1 MAPGSA
7 LAPGLG
13 LMRISK
19 QFWQSFARNALWVFF
34 IVLRRVPWAPALAW
48 GTAMGTLA
56 YHASARY
63 RKVADKNLKI
73 AYGDSLTE
81 HQRQDL
87 IKRVFQHFTR
97 ALLVEFLKGS
107 NMTLA
112 QMSQRVKLDSLAPLE
127 EALARGKGVIVI
139 AAHLG
144 NWEWSAKY
152 LAMLGHPLLLIAR
165 QSEDS
170 KFNALTDRIR
180 GNDGSIIQPRG
191 DSPRAILKRLRENG
205 LVAIVP
211 DQKSEDVF
219 VPFFGKLAGTVAGP
233 AVLALKTGATLLPL
247 FCPRQP
253 DGTYKIVFYPPI
265 IAESTGD
272 RDADVLRIMTQVT
285 AVVEDIVRQYPDQWL
300 WLHDRW
306 RVPPPASLTLETSE
320 NAQTPAA
327 AH

>member
-1 MAPGSA
+1 
-7 LAPGLG
+7 
-13 LMRISK
+13 MRISK
-19 QFWQSFARNALWVFF
+19 QFWQGFVRATLWALFV
-34 IVLRRVPWAPALAW
+34 VLRRVPWGPALAW

-56 YHASARY
+56 YHLSARY

-81 HQRQDL
+81 HQRQGL

-107 NMTLA
+107 DMTLA
-112 QMSQRVKLDSLAPLE
+112 QLSQRVKLDSLEPLE
-127 EALARGKGVIVI
+127 TALARGKGVIII

-152 LAMLGHPLLLIAR
+152 LAMLGHPIMVIAR
-165 QSEDS
+165 QSEDEN
-170 KFNALTDRIR
+170 FNALTDRIR
-180 GNDGSIIQPRG
+180 GSDGNTVHPRG
-191 DSPRAILKRLRENG
+191 DSPRALLKTLRQNG
-205 LVAIVP
+205 RIAIVP

-219 VPFFGKLAGTVAGP
+219 VPFFGRLAGTVAGP

-265 IAESTGD
+265 IAQPTGD
-272 RDADVLRIMTQVT
+272 RDADVLRIMTQIT
-285 AVVEDIVRQYPDQWL
+285 AVVEDIIRQYPDQWL

-306 RVPPPASLTLETSE
+306 RVPPPADPTTEASE

>member
-1 MAPGSA
+1 
-7 LAPGLG
+7 
-13 LMRISK
+13 MRISK
-19 QFWQSFARNALWVFF
+19 QLWQGFARNALWMLFV
-34 IVLRRVPWAPALAW
+34 ILRRVPWKPALAW
-48 GTAMGTLA
+48 GTSMGTLA
-56 YHASARY
+56 YHLSGRY
-63 RKVADKNLKI
+63 RNVADKNLKI

-81 HQRQDL
+81 HQRQGL

-107 NMTLA
+107 DMTLA
-112 QMSQRVKLDSLAPLE
+112 ELQERVKLDSMEPLE
-127 EALARGKGVIVI
+127 AAEARGKGVIII

-152 LAMLGHPLLLIAR
+152 LALAGHPILVIAR
-165 QSEDS
+165 QSEDE

-180 GNDGSIIQPRG
+180 GSGGNTVHPRG
-191 DSPRAILKRLRENG
+191 ESPRALLKTLRENG
-205 LVAIVP
+205 RIAIVP

-233 AVLALKTGATLLPL
+233 AVLALKTGATLLPI

-253 DGTYKIVFYPPI
+253 DGTYKIIMGPGIV
-265 IAESTGD
+265 AESTGD
-272 RDADVLRIMTQVT
+272 RDADILRIMTQLT
-285 AVVEDIVRQYPDQWL
+285 AIIEDVVRQYPDQWL

-306 RVPPPASLTLETSE
+306 RVPPPAGMEAVEESE
-320 NAQTPAA
+320 NAQAPAA

>member
-1 MAPGSA
+1 
-7 LAPGLG
+7 
-13 LMRISK
+13 MRISK
-19 QFWQSFARNALWVFF
+19 QLWQGFARTALWTLFV
-34 IVLRRVPWAPALAW
+34 ILRRVPWKPALAW
-48 GTAMGTLA
+48 GTATGTLA
-56 YHASARY
+56 YHLSARY

-81 HQRQDL
+81 QERQKL

-97 ALLVEFLKGS
+97 AMLVEFLKGS
-107 NMTLA
+107 D
-112 QMSQRVKLDSLAPLE
+112 MSLEELRRRVTLDSLEPLE
-127 EALARGKGVIVI
+127 AAEARGKGVIII

-144 NWEWSAKY
+144 NWEWSAKL
-152 LAMLGHPLLLIAR
+152 LAMLGHPIMVIAR
-165 QSEDS
+165 QGEDE

-180 GNDGSIIQPRG
+180 GSDGNIVHPRG
-191 DSPRAILKRLRENG
+191 ESPRPLLKTLRENG
-205 LVAIVP
+205 RIAIVP

-265 IAESTGD
+265 IPESTGN
-272 RDADVLRIMTQVT
+272 RDADIVRIMTQLT
-285 AVVEDIVRQYPDQWL
+285 AIVEDIIRQYPDQWL

-306 RVPPPASLTLETSE
+306 RVPPPADREAMETSDH
-320 NAQTPAA
+320 AAIPASTL
-327 AH
+327 

>member
-1 MAPGSA
+1 
-7 LAPGLG
+7 
-13 LMRISK
+13 MRISK
-19 QFWQSFARNALWVFF
+19 QFWQGFVRTALWALFT
-34 IVLRRVPWAPALAW
+34 VLRRVPWKPALAW

-56 YHASARY
+56 YHLSARY

-97 ALLVEFLKGS
+97 AMLVEFLKGS
-107 NMTLA
+107 GMTLA
-112 QMSQRVKLDSLAPLE
+112 ELQDRVKMESMVPLE
-127 EALARGKGVIVI
+127 AAEARGKGVIII

-152 LAMLGHPLLLIAR
+152 LALTGHPIRVIAR
-165 QSEDS
+165 QSEDE

-180 GNDGSIIQPRG
+180 GNDGNMVHPRG
-191 DSPRAILKRLRENG
+191 ESPRPLLKTLRENG
-205 LVAIVP
+205 RIAIVP

-233 AVLALKTGATLLPL
+233 AVLALKTGATLLPI

-253 DGTYKIVFYPPI
+253 DGTYRIIMGPAIV
-265 IAESTGD
+265 AEPTGD
-272 RDADVLRIMTQVT
+272 RDADVQRIMAQITKVI
-285 AVVEDIVRQYPDQWL
+285 EDIIRQYPDQWL

-306 RVPPPASLTLETSE
+306 RVPPPAGLKVTETSE
-320 NAQTPAA
+320 NVPTPAA
-327 AH
+327 AC

>member
-1 MAPGSA
+1 
-7 LAPGLG
+7 
-13 LMRISK
+13 MRISK
-19 QFWQSFARNALWVFF
+19 QFWQGFVRTSLWALFV
-34 IVLRRVPWAPALAW
+34 ILRRVPWEPALAG

-56 YHASARY
+56 YHLSARY
-63 RKVADKNLKI
+63 RNVADKNLKI
-73 AYGDSLTE
+73 AYGASLTE
-81 HQRQDL
+81 HQRQGL

-97 ALLVEFLKGS
+97 AMLVEFLKGS
-107 NMTLA
+107 DMTLA
-112 QMSQRVKLDSLAPLE
+112 EIQDRVKLDSMEPLE
-127 EALARGKGVIVI
+127 AAEARGKGVIII

-152 LAMLGHPLLLIAR
+152 LALEGHPLMLIAR
-165 QSEDS
+165 QSEDE

-180 GNDGSIIQPRG
+180 GNDGNTIHPRG
-191 DSPRAILKRLRENG
+191 ESPRALLKTLRENG
-205 LVAIVP
+205 RIAIVP

-265 IAESTGD
+265 IAESTGN
-272 RDADVLRIMTQVT
+272 RDADILRIMTQLT
-285 AVVEDIVRQYPDQWL
+285 AYIEDIVRQYPDQWL

-306 RVPPPASLTLETSE
+306 RVPPPAGLEARERSE
-320 NAQTPAA
+320 DVPNPAA